1 MKKQI
6 FSAFGKTNKV
16 NKKLMAVLLSAIM
29 IVGSLPIA
37 LAAGPGTYDPTPV
50 FTSDASAAAYLLDDG
65 GVHVMFSAATARE
78 YPGKEP
84 KTISYY
90 LLSLYNLGSTLSLH
104 QRVLEYEKTVTVT
117 DASSTYYSL
126 NITAAELSAKSV
138 TLSDNNRYNIRIT
151 AVDSTGWVSE
161 PIDCAVTDTPR
172 FEYDADAYAP
182 LTENEKAMREMMI
195 FESGGTPT
203 GQLTGSSL
211 ALSGIGTRDGV
222 IDPST
227 GLSSSALRFYIN
239 NRTGGVTQ
247 AFTTPYSR
255 QTYDFEGAEEVWFW
269 MDLSQ
274 VSVTGLSFDLKT
286 NAKLLGE
293 FYYRNKRA
301 FGGHTNGR
309 DTSLDD
315 GVVKFDSGGTDQ
327 YSPVTY
333 STLGT
338 TASGYKG
345 EAPYVFIQQ
354 ENGGWQKVMLNNGTI
369 DLSHYKGYIRVP
381 LEFMCSTKN
390 TYAEATNLNF
400 NMVDT
405 VCVLNRENDGAE
417 VKAWFEN
424 NILYSQPVLVDE
436 AGTSVSDAMLIQYRQ
451 FAVDK
456 STDYNPGGASEAKWH
471 YPYDYASGDYAYM
484 EYPTWGAA
492 MLAAG
497 YKMDE
502 ADTNSTADR
511 AYIQNGTVLNRENGL
526 KAINDLYSAGFS
538 YKDTSDES
546 VNKSFFMDN
555 VLFYRTDGQPYTENT
570 LDGNEK
576 NTGDPASK
584 YYEQKEEI
592 ANSILSEID
601 HYLSSP
607 DLADFGA
614 VRYIEELIEGYR
626 TAFSQAGVSTDFLSE
641 DSLAALA
648 ASQGRESWNNFI
660 TARKECWAAGTITPN
675 DPDNPTASAAYP
687 TNITAYD
694 LVPELIRSMEK
705 LPDPSNVT
713 SVSDQLNDEIQKLY
727 QLYRRLNLTQLDAL
741 STAEEQELLSYF
753 ALMSSGSSDSEM
765 DVVGQSLANN
775 KFIVFND
782 FDAANQ
788 TQGSMAWQ
796 LENYPNLGSGV
807 YGQDYRYTKGF
818 LTYTTKR
825 FRGFTGADS
834 DATGSLGSYSWSY
847 PIVDGFRRSSGTG
860 HTADTDPLY
869 VNQMLA
875 TIEAGGFNGTNA
887 AVIQLNGQGYSE
899 NEGFYNVLSVT
910 YQGQDGTT
918 DSLLNNNMGQFNLG
932 QFANQYNP
940 GSYDETK
947 ILPLALAFYAD
958 FSQLSDFRLT
968 ATITTKDSDGNLTDY
983 TLDMGTDSGDRKYW
997 LLNPDTG
1004 EWVCCYSNRIY
1015 GFNSSDGAEGL
1026 SLDHYKGWVMLPL
1039 YHFKGERSGLINE
1052 GVGMDE
1058 SVTAL
1063 NGICKV
1069 QIGVAPNSNAA
1080 AVAMTG
1086 ASYMIDTIGL
1096 AYQPDVYP
1104 GVTGRNDTDFDEVC
1118 QAKSLPAQQFED
1130 AVAAIEINDGLFAD
1144 DVFAARVQYNT
1155 LTEYQRTQVQ
1165 SVINANERLI
1175 YYEKVISGE
1184 IPQSEYMYRDEPEAF
1199 VAWVN
1204 SLPDAVKNAS
1214 VSGEQDLPY
1223 PGYVDNDS
1231 DGMADAVNYAA
1242 YGITKE
1248 QAEQIIEYYNLD
1260 YSRYTTAQKQL
1271 IGDDLCTQFINAYNA
1286 AMRCNETLEK
1296 ALLDTT
1302 EMLNELTDVNSAD
1315 SIYRQLPLRYPDK
1328 AAGTAGTELGSSG
1341 QPATV
1346 YDKTKPYDGREGY
1359 FISLGTGYRDSLSQ
1373 LNDNYR
1379 NSMDYFAKYLMASGE
1394 AHSDYKNIPTAI
1406 RKLLLN
1412 STTYNINGTTTRAGL
1427 LSLYD
1432 KYNNLLTVT
1441 RNKLASGTSLTEA
1454 ERQELRDT
1462 IEEYDALIPTF
1473 YNVAELYDMIQQIR
1487 DLFPYAKTTLE
1498 TSTDSGMVPNS
1509 SVILSDENPQTEN
1522 DMVYT
1527 LVDFERYLSDLSG
1540 TAQISVWSKNGGQL
1554 VAADG
1559 SQSPLSYTMTVNGT
1573 PFVLNSTETPYV
1585 SVGPAADSGSY
1596 SLTLRFSVD
1605 SPASVTAA
1613 LSDEVYIKLTYEY
1626 VDSNGINR
1634 KYEDLKT
1641 VSVTYASDDSYVVT
1655 IPAEIGIPWGS
1666 ESTNIGYQLN
1676 CNLNAGSEVQVSVAF
1691 KQSAFD
1697 LTNTGTSEVISCTSS
1712 VSAPGVYTGKAT
1724 VNRTDAAQIQVE
1736 ASQWV
1741 NKPVAEYRQDA
1752 AVTYTVNY
1760 TKG

>member
-6 FSAFGKTNKV
+6 FSAFGKTKKV

-90 LLSLYNLGSTLSLH
+90 LLSLYNLGPTLSLH

-182 LTENEKAMREMMI
+182 LTENAKAVREMMT

-203 GQLTGSSL
+203 GLLLGGSL
-211 ALSGIGTRDGV
+211 VLSGIGQRSGV
-222 IDPST
+222 IDPSS
-227 GLSSSALRFYIN
+227 GMSSSALNFYIN
-239 NRTGGVTQ
+239 SAIGGEKQSFDTS
-247 AFTTPYSR
+247 YSR
-255 QTYDFEGAEEVWFW
+255 QTYDFSGADEVWFW

-274 VSVTGLSFDLKT
+274 VELQGLSFRLRANEKYWRDW
-286 NAKLLGE
+286 NE
-293 FYYRNKRA
+293 FYADEDFLRT
-301 FGGHTNGR
+301 G
-309 DTSLDD
+309 DD
-315 GVVKFDSGGTDQ
+315 DYGSVV
-327 YSPVTY
+327 Y
-333 STLGT
+333 ST
-338 TASGYKG
+338 AGYKG
-345 EAPYVFIQQ
+345 GDGYVFLQN
-354 ENGGWQKVMLNNGTI
+354 ETGAWEKVPLKADGTI
-369 DLSHYKGYIRVP
+369 DLGNYKGYIRIP
-381 LEFMCSTKN
+381 LEFMCSETDSIVTVSNQEIGVGTKR
-390 TYAEATNLNF
+390 
-400 NMVDT
+400 M
-405 VCVLNRENDGAE
+405 DGNSID
-417 VKAWFEN
+417 KA
-424 NILYSQPVLVDE
+424 NISAWLQSLIFTPGVVADP
-436 AGTSVSDAMLIQYRQ
+436 AGTNIADALLLQKRQY
-451 FAVDK
+451 K
-456 STDYNPGGASEAKWH
+456 SKSGLWGLGTEHTIPVGPG
-471 YPYDYASGDYAYM
+471 PYDSDGFSTTYGS
-484 EYPTWGAA
+484 
-492 MLAAG
+492 MLAPG
-497 YKMDE
+497 IEE
-502 ADTNSTADR
+502 ADVTSTAVTGQDPGDGR
-511 AYIQNGTVLNRENGL
+511 AYIANGAVVESSRETGY
-526 KAINDLYSAGFS
+526 KAIEDLYSAGFAFTGVS
-538 YKDTSDES
+538 ADS
-546 VNKSFFMDN
+546 VNKRFFMDN
-555 VLFYRTDGQPYTENT
+555 VLFYRTDGQAYPENT
-570 LDGNEK
+570 LDDNEK

-847 PIVDGFRRSSGTG
+847 PIVDGFRRSSGAD

-958 FSQLSDFRLT
+958 FSQISDFRLT

-1058 SVTAL
+1058 STTAL

-1271 IGDDLCTQFINAYNA
+1271 IGDELCTQFINAYNA

-1296 ALLDTT
+1296 ALSDTT

-1359 FISLGTGYRDSLSQ
+1359 FISLGAGYRDSLSQ

-1379 NSMDYFAKYLMASGE
+1379 SSMDYFAKYLMASGE

-1441 RNKLASGTSLTEA
+1441 RNKLASGTPLTDA
-1454 ERQELRDT
+1454 EREELRAT

-1473 YNVAELYDMIQQIR
+1473 YNVAELYDVIQQIR